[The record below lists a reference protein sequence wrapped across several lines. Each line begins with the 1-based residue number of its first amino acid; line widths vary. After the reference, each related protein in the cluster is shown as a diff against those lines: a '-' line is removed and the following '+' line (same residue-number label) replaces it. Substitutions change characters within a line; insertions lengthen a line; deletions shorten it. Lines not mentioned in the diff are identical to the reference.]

1 VSSTSAMSAT
11 SGGLGT
17 VGWREWVGLPELTP
31 VRVKAKVDTGALTS
45 ALHAWDIELHERD
58 GVPVATFEVHPRQ
71 RSARDAVRV
80 TAPLVDT
87 REVRSSD
94 GRVEERPTVRTLV
107 RIGDHAFH
115 ADLTLTSR
123 DAMGFRMLLGRRAL
137 QGRYLVDPGA
147 SYLASGRSRP
157 PTPTD

>member
-1 VSSTSAMSAT
+1 MSEP
-11 SGGLGT
+11 LRT
-17 VGWREWVGLPELTP
+17 VGWREWVSLPELSP
-31 VRVKAKVDTGALTS
+31 ARIKAKVDTGALTS
-45 ALHAWDIELHERD
+45 ALHAWDIELDEQD
-58 GVPVATFEVHPRQ
+58 GVRVASFEVHPHQ
-71 RSARDAVRV
+71 RSAKAAVRA

-107 RIGDHAFH
+107 RLGEHEFL

-137 QGRYLVDPGA
+137 QGRYLVDPGG
-147 SYLASGRSRP
+147 SYLASRGTRSPR
-157 PTPTD
+157 T